1 MSQINWSNVSNFND
15 YLVASNT
22 GSGGLFWISTVY
34 LIFSVVLISM
44 LVFGFETAILT
55 AGFVGLILS
64 LMLAFAG
71 LVGFWVVG
79 TFVGV
84 ILFMLLYL
92 NWINPRE

>member
-15 YLVASNT
+15 YLQASNT
-22 GSGGLFWISTVY
+22 GSEGLFWITVVY
-34 LIFSVVLISM
+34 LIFAVILISM
-44 LVFGFETAILT
+44 SIFSFEAAILT
-55 AGFVGLILS
+55 AAFIGLILS

-79 TFVGV
+79 TFVGI